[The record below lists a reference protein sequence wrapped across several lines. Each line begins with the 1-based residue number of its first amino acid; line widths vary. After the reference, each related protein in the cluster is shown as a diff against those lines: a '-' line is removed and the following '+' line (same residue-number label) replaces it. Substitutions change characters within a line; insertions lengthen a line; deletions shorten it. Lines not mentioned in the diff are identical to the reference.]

1 MICDRVVRLTLLHQ
15 VADSKRARLA
25 FHSVGRKWRAVKVTT
40 AGNRMI
46 GLVWVE
52 SLEFFGRESQLEPI
66 DGNEPFLT
74 CMRLNSFLQ
83 SLKVE
88 ERNGKGGR
96 ERRFLLDDIW

>member
-83 SLKVE
+83 PLKVD
-88 ERNGKGGR
+88 ERNGKGVR
-96 ERRFLLDDIW
+96 ERRFLLDDVW